1 MKTGY
6 YKLWIPAFWFCL
18 TVFVQPYPLKII
30 TDEDENAHN
39 KAGIAMHKDEYY
51 VLRIK
56 EKNLT
61 LLVHELSHIVD
72 FLEKHLQIEDSS
84 WEFKAYILDWLFD
97 EISKKFKGKKK
108 LPIRR

>member
-1 MKTGY
+1 
-6 YKLWIPAFWFCL
+6 
-18 TVFVQPYPLKII
+18 
-30 TDEDENAHN
+30 
-39 KAGIAMHKDEYY
+39 MHKDEYY

-84 WEFKAYILDWLFD
+84 
-97 EISKKFKGKKK
+97 
-108 LPIRR
+108 